1 VDPNEHAE
9 QTPDPHAIQAGF
21 FAGVD
26 PTMAG
31 EATLRDL
38 EARYRGVID
47 HLPAIVYIDG
57 VGQDDRMVD
66 VSPAIEPLLGISRD
80 VWLNDFMAWEQIVHP
95 DDRERVLAASEEAVA
110 SGAPFRVQYRALHS
124 DGHDVWI
131 REDAVLIRDEAGVP
145 LYWLG
150 LMLDVSE
157 LVTTQVGLR
166 EAREQYGALVEQIP
180 AIVYVDVADGSW
192 VTTYVSPQ
200 IEAIL
205 GVTPEAYRGDP
216 DLWARMLHPEDRE
229 RTVDAYERG
238 RDSGL
243 PFSMEYR
250 LIGPDGR
257 VVWFQDS
264 ALVLPGR
271 DGQPALIQGVMLD
284 ITERKAAEDR
294 LAYLAYHDNLTDMPN
309 KAMFDELLELSLARA
324 RRHDRGVAVLAL
336 DVDNFKLVND
346 SLGHEA
352 GDRLIRQ
359 LSDRLREGTREMD
372 LVARQ
377 GGDEFLLLLA
387 DVDRSSPLNDA
398 DGVVIAA
405 ESVAHRVQEALAAP
419 FTVDDTEL
427 YITASI
433 GIAVWPRDGED
444 VGDLLRNADA
454 AMFRA
459 KTTGPGHFL
468 FHERDGSDALSKLS
482 LSTRLRKAVEDR
494 VWRLHYQPLVDLH
507 DGSMFGVEAL
517 IRWPDLNGGLVPPG
531 EFIPLA
537 EEMGLIDAIG
547 EWVVEEIC
555 RQDAAWRAEGLE
567 LEIGF
572 NLSPR
577 QLSQDDPVTRIADLI
592 LAEGMDPS
600 RVTVEIT
607 ESTAMHDPDR
617 IIELLR
623 GFKDRGLQLAIDDFG
638 TGYSSLSRLRYMP
651 VDVLKI
657 DRSFVREVNADAQSA
672 SMVSAVIALANNLGM
687 QPLAEGIET
696 EDEWAFLADRG
707 CPFGQGYLFSRPVP
721 AEDISAIA
729 RRGGLRVI
737 EGGIAS

>member
-1 VDPNEHAE
+1 VDPDLPGEPTA
-9 QTPDPHAIQAGF
+9 DPRAIETGF
-21 FAGVD
+21 FA
-26 PTMAG
+26 
-31 EATLRDL
+31 ATSEHASSLAELRDI
-38 EARYRGVID
+38 EARYRGLMD

-57 VGQDDRMVD
+57 VGEDDHMID
-66 VSPAIEPLLGISRD
+66 VSPAIEGFLGITRQE
-80 VWLNDFMAWEQIVHP
+80 WLSDFQAWERIVHP
-95 DDRERVLAASEEAVA
+95 DDRARVLEASWDAVA
-110 SGAPFRVQYRALHS
+110 TGQPFRVQYRARHR
-124 DGHDVWI
+124 DGREIWI
-131 REDAVLIRDEAGVP
+131 REDSLLVHDDSGAP

-150 LMLDVSE
+150 LMLDVTE
-157 LVTTQVGLR
+157 LVSTQLGLR
-166 EAREQYGALVEQIP
+166 EVQEQYGALVEQIP
-180 AIVYVDVADGSW
+180 AIVYVDLADESW
-192 VTTYVSPQ
+192 ITTYVSPQ

-205 GVTPEAYRGDP
+205 GVTPEAYRTDP
-216 DLWARMLHPEDRE
+216 DLWSRMLHPDDRE
-229 RTVDAYERG
+229 RAVQDYERG
-238 RDSGL
+238 RATGR

-264 ALVLPGR
+264 ALVLPSSDGR
-271 DGQPALIQGVMLD
+271 PALIQGVMLD
-284 ITERKAAEDR
+284 ITERKAVEDR
-294 LAYLAYHDNLTDMPN
+294 LAYLAYHDHLTDMPN
-309 KAMFDELLELSLARA
+309 KAMFDELLDLALARA
-324 RRHDRGVAVLAL
+324 RRQERGIAVLAL

-352 GDRLIRQ
+352 GDRLIRMIA
-359 LSDRLREGTREMD
+359 DRLREGTRDMD

-377 GGDEFLLLLA
+377 GGDEFLMLLA
-387 DVDRSSPLNDA
+387 DVDRASPLADA

-405 ESVAHRVQEALAAP
+405 ESVAHRVQRSLTAP
-419 FTVDDTEL
+419 FTVDGTEL
-427 YITASI
+427 YITASV

-444 VGDLLRNADA
+444 AGELLRNADA

-459 KTTGPGHFL
+459 KTTGPGHFE
-468 FHERDGSDALSKLS
+468 FHERGGADALSKLS

-494 VWRLHYQPLVDLH
+494 AWRLHYQPLVDLH

-517 IRWPDLNGGLVPPG
+517 IRWPDPNGGLVPPG

-547 EWVVEEIC
+547 DWVVEELC
-555 RQDAAWRAEGLE
+555 RQDEIWRSEGVE

-577 QLSQDDPVTRIADLI
+577 QLGQEDLVDRIADRI
-592 LAEGMDPS
+592 LAAGTDPS

-607 ESTAMHDPDR
+607 ETTAMHDPDR

-623 GFKDRGLQLAIDDFG
+623 GFKDRGLRLAIDDFG

-651 VDVLKI
+651 VDILKI
-657 DRSFVREVNADAQSA
+657 DRTFVREVHADAQSA

-696 EDEWAFLADRG
+696 PEEWEFLADRG
-707 CPFGQGYLFSRPVP
+707 CPFGQGYHFSRPVP
-721 AEDISAIA
+721 AEEITALA
-729 RRGGLRVI
+729 RRGTLQVLDGGL
-737 EGGIAS
+737 AS